1 MNKFSKDQKQK
12 IFLSS
17 LLMIGLV
24 YCYFNF
30 LITPLGKSDTAAA
43 AGIEALDTQI
53 AKSKSTLK
61 RGKAVQ
67 EQARV
72 AQETLAQ
79 VSDLIP
85 DGAPIAWFPPRIHAF
100 FDRHA
105 LKGSIVRPGALDSAP
120 DPTLHNFRTADWSI
134 DLPQAGLT
142 PLGIALAGLENEEKL
157 LEITHLQI
165 STPADNPEKQHVSM
179 NVATLLK

>member
-1 MNKFSKDQKQK
+1 MNKLNKDQKQK

-17 LLMIGLV
+17 LMMLGLV
-24 YCYFNF
+24 YCYFSF
-30 LITPLGKSDTAAA
+30 LITPLGKGDVAAA
-43 AGIEALDTQI
+43 ANIEALD
-53 AKSKSTLK
+53 AKLAQSQSTLK

-67 EQARV
+67 EQART

-105 LKGSIVRPGALDSAP
+105 LKGSIVRPGAVDSAP
-120 DPTLHNFRTADWSI
+120 DPAMHNFRNADWSI

-142 PLGIALAGLENEEKL
+142 PLGIAVAGLENEEKL
-157 LEITHLQI
+157 LEITRLQI
-165 STPADNPEKQHVSM
+165 STPADSPEKQHVSM

>member
-1 MNKFSKDQKQK
+1 MNKLSKDQKQK

-17 LLMIGLV
+17 LLMLGLV
-24 YCYFNF
+24 YCYFSF
-30 LITPLGKSDTAAA
+30 LITPLGKGDVAAA
-43 AGIEALDTQI
+43 AAIEALDAKI

-61 RGKAVQ
+61 RSKAVQ
-67 EQARV
+67 EQART
-72 AQETLAQ
+72 AEETLAQ
-79 VSDLIP
+79 VGDLIP

-120 DPTLHNFRTADWSI
+120 DPALHNFRTADWTI
-134 DLPQAGLT
+134 DLPQAGLI

-157 LEITHLQI
+157 LEITRLQI

-179 NVATLLK
+179 NISTLLK

>member
-1 MNKFSKDQKQK
+1 MNQITKDQKQK

-30 LITPLGKSDTAAA
+30 LLDPLTKQDRVHRSQIETLEGKLAKAKTAV
-43 AGIEALDTQI
+43 
-53 AKSKSTLK
+53 KRSKS
-61 RGKAVQ
+61 VQ
-67 EQARV
+67 DQAQS
-72 AQETLAQ
+72 AEETLAQ
-79 VSDLIP
+79 VGDMIP
-85 DGAPIAWFPPRIHAF
+85 DGAPIAWFPPRIRAF

-105 LKGSIVRPGALDSAP
+105 LKGASVRPGTLDAAP
-120 DPTLHNFRTADWSI
+120 DPAMHNFRNADWSI
-134 DLPQAGLT
+134 DLPQAGII

-165 STPADNPEKQHVSM
+165 STLAESPEKQHVSM
-179 NVATLLK
+179 NVATLIK